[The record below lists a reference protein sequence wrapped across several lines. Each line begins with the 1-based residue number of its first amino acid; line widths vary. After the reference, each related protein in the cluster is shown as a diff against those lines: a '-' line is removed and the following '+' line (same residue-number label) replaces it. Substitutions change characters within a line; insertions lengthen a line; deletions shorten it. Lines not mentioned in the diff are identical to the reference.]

1 MRVNCAKPRHCTCP
15 AVTHARPLLPHSPS
29 PSSLASLLPF
39 LLPHPLFAVRVKLS
53 LTFSH
58 THTQRCSNLLHVCV
72 CLYWWLRLLLPTSLL
87 LLLLHAHLVAFNDAS
102 RGPHTYT
109 FTQGSI
115 CMCVWVYIRKDI
127 HEGNSMD
134 SRTNAPS
141 NLMIVCLYVC
151 EERRKFACV
160 RVRGRERECERGGTY
175 TITQSAP
182 AWAFW
187 GLPDPLTHT

>member
-15 AVTHARPLLPHSPS
+15 AVTHARPLLPHSPLFS
-29 PSSLASLLPF
+29 CF
-39 LLPHPLFAVRVKLS
+39 THPLSHLLS
-53 LTFSH
+53 FCPTHCSQSELSCPLHSH
-58 THTQRCSNLLHVCV
+58 TRTHKDVQTYCMCV

-87 LLLLHAHLVAFNDAS
+87 PLLLHAHLVAFNDAS

-109 FTQGSI
+109 FDKEAYV
-115 CMCVWVYIRKDI
+115 CVCVWVYIRKDI

-151 EERRKFACV
+151 EERRNFACV
-160 RVRGRERECERGGTY
+160 RVRERECERGGTY
-175 TITQSAP
+175 TITQ
-182 AWAFW
+182 
-187 GLPDPLTHT
+187 

>member
-1 MRVNCAKPRHCTCP
+1 MCARKLCEAETLYLPRSN
-15 AVTHARPLLPHSPS
+15 ARTSSPPSLPPLLLLHPS
-29 PSSLASLLPF
+29 PFPSAF

-87 LLLLHAHLVAFNDAS
+87 LLLLLHAHLVAFNDAS

-109 FTQGSI
+109 FTQGSR

-141 NLMIVCLYVC
+141 NLMIVWLYVC

-160 RVRGRERECERGGTY
+160 RARERECERGGTY
-175 TITQSAP
+175 TITQ
-182 AWAFW
+182 
-187 GLPDPLTHT
+187 